1 MTEQDARET
10 DSPADLDGH
19 SWRVAVRR
27 ALRAFV
33 VDQCPDAAAGLTF
46 YAILALVPTIMVS
59 FSIISLLGRGD
70 ETARV
75 VLDVVGAVAPDAS
88 TAAVR
93 DGIAQVAD
101 ARLSGVLLVFALA
114 VTLWAV
120 ARYVAAL
127 GRAMNRIYDVPEGR
141 PVWWL
146 KPGQL
151 LIALVVIICSGL
163 ILTILGFTDGVA
175 EAVGQALGVGE
186 TALVVW
192 RIVRWPLLAAI
203 LIFTLAFLYYFAPN
217 VKPPRFRWI
226 SLGAGAAL
234 LVLLL
239 ASLGFWLYISHFA
252 DYDRLYGAFAGV
264 IIFALWLWIANMAIL
279 VGAEFDAEVERARQ
293 LLAGVPAERQVQVP
307 LRDARQISQR
317 VRHDREEEARAH
329 GIRRG

>member
-1 MTEQDARET
+1 
-10 DSPADLDGH
+10 
-19 SWRVAVRR
+19 
-27 ALRAFV
+27 
-33 VDQCPDAAAGLTF
+33 
-46 YAILALVPTIMVS
+46 MVS
-59 FSIISLLGRGD
+59 FSIVSLLGRGD
-70 ETARV
+70 ETAGV
-75 VLDVVGAVAPDAS
+75 VLDVVGALAPDAS
-88 TAAVR
+88 TSALR
-93 DGIAQVAD
+93 DGIAQIAD
-101 ARLSGVLLVFALA
+101 ARLSGMLLVLAIA

-127 GRAMNRIYDVPEGR
+127 GRGLNRIYGVPEGR

-163 ILTILGFTDGVA
+163 IVTILAFTDGVA
-175 EAVGQALGVGE
+175 EALGQALGVGDA
-186 TALVVW
+186 TLVIW

-226 SLGAGAAL
+226 SLGAGVAIGVL
-234 LVLLL
+234 LV

-279 VGAEFDAEVERARQ
+279 IGAEFDAEVERTRQ
-293 LLAGVPAERQVQVP
+293 LLSGVPAERQVQVP
-307 LRDARQISQR
+307 LRDARQIAKR
-317 VRHDREEEARAH
+317 VRRDREEEARARS
-329 GIRRG
+329 IRR